1 MCDCISF
8 FKIDCDEPP
17 TDIHPALAAININ
30 DWSYQLFVQQII
42 IQKIPVESVG
52 DVERLWLD
60 LLDDLSSRKEIS
72 RGYRSIIKRLR
83 EYQPL
88 EQLES
93 ATERAIQSYVSQ
105 SIRYRI
111 DTVATDIQKS
121 TEEQKR
127 RFLVSRHVEG
137 FLDSDNRK
145 ADVLAE
151 GSKKSSLYGSKGFDS
166 DRDVVED
173 YGFEDDEG
181 IDVELNHNENEGD
194 EDSDED
200 YEDVE
205 GTSRISRTPL
215 TDISRREYKAMF
227 ESMDDSSK
235 WKLKSGRKVEDILY
249 NSVHSFIIDLKDQQ
263 ICALFTDEEREELE
277 CTNSM
282 DDIVLDNDTEKCIE
296 VLSRPVLVKF
306 VTRLANLRDDEIDMI
321 CYAVQNLVHLYERQ
335 PNPLCMNHLEAW
347 YNLNIWGP
355 TIDKVFGDIRGID
368 VARGESCSIS
378 SSNRKNK
385 SRKQDHTER
394 KVIGRRGDAIRK
406 STSGRALEFGAAEVG
421 RYYHGENGTKWLAES
436 GLKLPKML
444 RDMLFDL

>member
-1 MCDCISF
+1 MASNHLSPQGRTTIEDHLRTRLAAGPQRCSVLPSDLTTKRLSAAGPPEELYRRRAAIAFDIARPSVF
-8 FKIDCDEPP
+8 LTPDTPPFKPP

-277 CTNSM
+277 CTNSK

-296 VLSRPVLVKF
+296 VLSKTSVGEIRDAISQF
-306 VTRLANLRDDEIDMI
+306 ARRRDANYDAQKAFPIDMI
-321 CYAVQNLVHLYERQ
+321 CYAVQNL
-335 PNPLCMNHLEAW
+335 
-347 YNLNIWGP
+347 
-355 TIDKVFGDIRGID
+355 
-368 VARGESCSIS
+368 
-378 SSNRKNK
+378 
-385 SRKQDHTER
+385 
-394 KVIGRRGDAIRK
+394 
-406 STSGRALEFGAAEVG
+406 
-421 RYYHGENGTKWLAES
+421 
-436 GLKLPKML
+436 
-444 RDMLFDL
+444 